1 MKWQNPQ
8 VTQKVRDAQDH
19 PVCSQSLSFPIHEH
33 ISSDTREPWL
43 AVGLEETQRRP
54 SEQEVH
60 LVRVCTG
67 LHTQAVRTL
76 AVRACPLL

>member
-1 MKWQNPQ
+1 MKWQNPR
-8 VTQKVRDAQDH
+8 VTQTVRDTQDH
-19 PVCSQSLSFPIHEH
+19 SACFQSLSFPIHEH
-33 ISSDTREPWL
+33 ISRELWV

>member
-8 VTQKVRDAQDH
+8 VTQTVRDAQDH
-19 PVCSQSLSFPIHEH
+19 PACFQSLSFPIHEH
-33 ISSDTREPWL
+33 ISSDTRELWL
-43 AVGLEETQRRP
+43 AVGLEKTQRRP